1 MAHTKAQGAAN
12 RTVNIV
18 GKRLGIKKYAGQVVR
33 SGNILV
39 RQKGTKFHPGVN
51 TKMGKDFT
59 IFATEEGVV
68 RFRNMTG
75 SHRAQKYIDVV
86 IAETKK
92 PTKKAPVSTNK
103 TTK

>member
-39 RQKGTKFHPGVN
+39 RQRGTKFHPGIN

-59 IFATEEGVV
+59 IFATTEGVV
-68 RFRNMTG
+68 RFRDMTG
-75 SHRAQKYIDVV
+75 AHRAQKYIDVV
-86 IAETKK
+86 IEEVKK
-92 PTKKAPVSTNK
+92 PVKKAPV
-103 TTK
+103 TKKKATK

>member
-59 IFATEEGVV
+59 IFATTEGIV

-75 SHRAQKYIDVV
+75 ALRAQKYIDVV
-86 IAETKK
+86 VGEVK
-92 PTKKAPVSTNK
+92 K
-103 TTK
+103 TTKKTTTVKKSTSK

>member
-18 GKRLGIKKYAGQVVR
+18 GKRLGIKKYAGEVVR
-33 SGNILV
+33 SGNILI

-59 IFATEEGVV
+59 IFATTEGVV
-68 RFRNMTG
+68 KFRNMTG
-75 SHRAQKYIDVV
+75 PHRAQKYIDVV
-86 IAETKK
+86 EEKSSKTVKKPLDTKK
-92 PTKKAPVSTNK
+92 KVTK
-103 TTK
+103 

>member
-39 RQKGTKFHPGVN
+39 RQRGTKFHPGVN

-59 IFATEEGVV
+59 IFATAEGVV

-75 SHRAQKYIDVV
+75 AHRAQKYIDVV
-86 IAETKK
+86 IEEVKK
-92 PTKKAPVSTNK
+92 TVKKAPAAK
-103 TTK
+103 KKATK

>member
-33 SGNILV
+33 SGNILI

-59 IFATEEGVV
+59 IFATTEGVV
-68 RFRNMTG
+68 KFRNMTG

-86 IAETKK
+86 EEKASKTVKKPLDTKK
-92 PTKKAPVSTNK
+92 KVTK
-103 TTK
+103 

>member
-39 RQKGTKFHPGVN
+39 RQRGTKFHPGVN

-59 IFATEEGVV
+59 IFATTEGVV

-75 SHRAQKYIDVV
+75 THRAQKYIDVV
-86 IAETKK
+86 VAEVKK
-92 PTKKAPVSTNK
+92 TVKKASK
-103 TTK
+103 TTKEAIK